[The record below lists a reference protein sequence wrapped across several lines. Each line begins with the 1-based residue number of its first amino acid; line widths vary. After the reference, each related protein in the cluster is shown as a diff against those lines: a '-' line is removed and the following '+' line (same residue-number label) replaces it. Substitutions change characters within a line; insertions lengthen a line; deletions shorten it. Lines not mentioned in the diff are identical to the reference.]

1 MSNNILHWYCKSR
14 NYEISNGLHIELRYL
29 ATAAC
34 RLGCKAA
41 KVLLGPIFWLDAK
54 PSGSRVAQDA
64 AGVRGGQTIEV
75 LRDRA

>member
-41 KVLLGPIFWLDAK
+41 KVLLGLFFGWTESRRVVVLHKMPPVCAVGK
-54 PSGSRVAQDA
+54 P
-64 AGVRGGQTIEV
+64 
-75 LRDRA
+75 